1 MQASETADA
10 EIDMAAADQAAADSA
25 VVDKATADS
34 VAADKAA
41 AEKVAAVSGI
51 YNTVADKFAA
61 DGVVAALSS
70 AMNANV
76 EGVRRGGKAPEV
88 LEGEQLYVDAQT
100 DLGMLYV
107 RVSINAS
114 LFSLLTHLCFAFS
127 CRLSSHRV

>member
-1 MQASETADA
+1 
-10 EIDMAAADQAAADSA
+10 
-25 VVDKATADS
+25 
-34 VAADKAA
+34 
-41 AEKVAAVSGI
+41 
-51 YNTVADKFAA
+51 
-61 DGVVAALSS
+61 VVAALSS

-88 LEGEQLYVDAQT
+88 LEGEQLYIDAQT

-114 LFSLLTHLCFAFS
+114 LFSLLTHLCFASQQKSQLTSVKRQTSQLVHLQVCLYSPCLWSTSLPFS